1 MSNAILVR
9 GHMRFC
15 ENDNNDLLNR
25 YANKIYSQNTFNGY
39 TPLEL
44 SKNALEMYNNIVAL
58 FENLKPCQYNAPAIY
73 KNISLR
79 NKIKEYMLCIKRTG
93 YSWSNLWNKF
103 KRNYGGKYS
112 SIK

>member
-79 NKIKEYMLCIKRTG
+79 NKKKEYMCCALKELVILGQICGISLKEIMEE
-93 YSWSNLWNKF
+93 
-103 KRNYGGKYS
+103 
-112 SIK
+112 SIRV